1 MRYICVAITLLV
13 AIGLVVGYPS
23 GAGSCKNGPAVLH
36 PDSPHLESDQYKWA
50 DSGYKI
56 KFNDNN
62 LILEAGGDGNYFRG
76 FLLRLSNRNGTAIGA
91 MRRHNDFKNISQRL
105 DSTGP
110 SVGLQATCAEGVVGI
125 CHTDRSKKTEIV
137 VKMFPEQ
144 DQVYRLSVTVVKQE
158 DEWYYT
164 TMRVGLIANK
174 TIGIITDNPTITKE
188 NTETK
193 SPTSSPTISPTAEST
208 VATTGTTSPTVSTA
222 SSDSPSP
229 APIPTT
235 LTGRGSEQQ
244 TSQVQSTS
252 GAAPKRLTFV
262 LAACTV
268 LLMSTFIV

>member
-1 MRYICVAITLLV
+1 
-13 AIGLVVGYPS
+13 
-23 GAGSCKNGPAVLH
+23 
-36 PDSPHLESDQYKWA
+36 
-50 DSGYKI
+50 
-56 KFNDNN
+56 
-62 LILEAGGDGNYFRG
+62 
-76 FLLRLSNRNGTAIGA
+76 
-91 MRRHNDFKNISQRL
+91 
-105 DSTGP
+105 
-110 SVGLQATCAEGVVGI
+110 
-125 CHTDRSKKTEIV
+125 
-137 VKMFPEQ
+137 MFPEQ

-174 TIGIITDNPTITKE
+174 TIGIIMDNPTITKE